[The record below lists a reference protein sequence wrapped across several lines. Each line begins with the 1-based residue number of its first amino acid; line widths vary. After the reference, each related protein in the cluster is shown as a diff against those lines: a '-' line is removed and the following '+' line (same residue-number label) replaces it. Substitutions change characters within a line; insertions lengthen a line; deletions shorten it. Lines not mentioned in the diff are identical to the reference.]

1 MKTVAMRVFNL
12 PDLGEGLPD
21 AEIVRWL
28 VKEGDTVALDQPMVE
43 METAKAV
50 VEVPS
55 PYKGVITRLCG
66 NEGDVI
72 EVGAVLVEFDGDGSA
87 ENVAIQQAPSPA
99 ESTAASTPASAEQ
112 TETLAVAG
120 DVFNLPDLGEGL
132 PDAEIVRWLVA
143 EGDVLALD
151 QPMVEMETAK
161 AVVEVP
167 SPFAARVAK
176 LHGQAGDVIE
186 VGALLVSF
194 GESGA
199 SSASSSTT
207 SSSTTSSAPVEQPAA
222 AASKPADAATVV
234 GAVQVG
240 NKIVAE
246 SASAVIKALAKKLKV
261 DLTQV
266 SGTGSNGTMT
276 QGDVKQA
283 KKDGKLIGSKGVTAA
298 VAAPVSSQST
308 ASENPLD
315 FKASPA
321 VRAHA
326 HRLNIALSQCAA
338 SGQKG
343 SITKADVDAA
353 INSTSAAAVV
363 ARPVAARSTP
373 SASGGLPSVQVS
385 VEPQTVRGV
394 RRAMAMGMAKAHAT
408 VVPTTLVEDAD
419 ITNWP
424 KQDSL
429 ARYVRALVF
438 ASKIEPALNCW
449 FDGEKFERL
458 IHPNVHV
465 GIAIDS
471 PDGLYVPVVH
481 DADRKDASQIRARVQ
496 ELRQKIESKGLKQE
510 DQQGATVTLSNFGS
524 IAGRYGSPVVS
535 PPQVAI
541 LGTGRFRNEL
551 KLTDKGIE
559 NRKMLPLSL
568 TFDHRACTG
577 GEAARFLAAIIEDLQ
592 KAV

>member
-1 MKTVAMRVFNL
+1 MKTFNL

-28 VKEGDTVALDQPMVE
+28 VKEGDLVALDQPMVE

-55 PYKGVITRLCG
+55 PVKGTITKLCG

-72 EVGAVLVEFDGDGSA
+72 EVGAVLVEFDGDGSSGTSPEPA
-87 ENVAIQQAPSPA
+87 PAAPSSAPA
-99 ESTAASTPASAEQ
+99 AQAKPAAAPAAA
-112 TETLAVAG
+112 T

-143 EGDVLALD
+143 EGDTLTLD

-167 SPFAARVAK
+167 SPFAATVAK

-186 VGALLVSF
+186 VGAALVTF
-194 GESGA
+194 GSAGSVA
-199 SSASSSTT
+199 SDSQNTAAEPAKASDD
-207 SSSTTSSAPVEQPAA
+207 
-222 AASKPADAATVV
+222 KPADAATVV
-234 GAVQVG
+234 GAVEVG
-240 NKIVAE
+240 DKVVIE
-246 SASAVIKALAKKLKV
+246 SANAVTKALARKLKV

-266 SGTGSNGTMT
+266 VGTGANGSIT
-276 QGDVKQA
+276 QSDVKQA
-283 KKDGKLIGSKGVTAA
+283 KADGKLLGSQPKPAQTA
-298 VAAPVSSQST
+298 VASSS
-308 ASENPLD
+308 ASADENPLD

-326 HRLNIALSQCAA
+326 RRLGVALSQCAA
-338 SGQKG
+338 SGHKG
-343 SITKADVDAA
+343 TITKADVDAA
-353 INSTSAAAVV
+353 ASSPAANTSTAPV
-363 ARPVAARSTP
+363 ARPAP
-373 SASGGLPSVQVS
+373 SSGGGLPTVQVS

-408 VVPTTLVEDAD
+408 VVPTTLMEDAD
-419 ITNWP
+419 ITSWP

-438 ASKIEPALNCW
+438 ASKIEPALNAW

-458 IHPNVHV
+458 VHPNVHV
-465 GIAIDS
+465 GIAVDS
-471 PDGLYVPVVH
+471 PDGLYVPVIH
-481 DADRKDASQIRARVQ
+481 DADSKDANQVRARVQ
-496 ELRQKIESKGLKQE
+496 ELRQKIENKGLKQD
-510 DQQGATVTLSNFGS
+510 DQQGGTITLSNFGS
-524 IAGRYGSPVVS
+524 IAGRYGTPVVS

-551 KLTDKGIE
+551 KLTAKGVE

-577 GEAARFLAAIIEDLQ
+577 GEAARFLAAVIEDLQ
-592 KAV
+592 KPL

>member
-55 PYKGVITRLCG
+55 PYKGVITKLCG
-66 NEGDVI
+66 QEGDVI
-72 EVGAVLVEFDGDGSA
+72 EVGAVLVEFDGDGSS
-87 ENVAIQQAPSPA
+87 ENMATPEAPSPV
-99 ESTAASTPASAEQ
+99 ESVQQAAPVEQ
-112 TETLAVAG
+112 VESVATSAG
-120 DVFNLPDLGEGL
+120 DVFCLPDLGEGL

-143 EGDVLALD
+143 EGDVLSLD

-167 SPFAARVAK
+167 SPFAAKVAK

-186 VGALLVSF
+186 VGAVLVSF
-194 GESGA
+194 GETEESVPN
-199 SSASSSTT
+199 SSTK
-207 SSSTTSSAPVEQPAA
+207 SGPAEQPAA
-222 AASKPADAATVV
+222 EKAPADAATVV

-261 DLTQV
+261 DLAQV
-266 SGTGSNGTMT
+266 LATGSNGAIT
-276 QGDVKQA
+276 QADVKQA
-283 KKDGKLIGSKGVTAA
+283 KKDGKLVGSKGVTAT
-298 VAAPVSSQST
+298 VAAPVSNQST
-308 ASENPLD
+308 MSENPLD

-326 HRLNIALSQCAA
+326 HRLNVALSQCAA
-338 SGQKG
+338 SGKKG

-353 INSTSAAAVV
+353 IHSTSSAPVV
-363 ARPVAARSTP
+363 AKPSP
-373 SASGGLPSVQVS
+373 SATGGLPSVQVS

-419 ITNWP
+419 ITSWP

-481 DADRKDASQIRARVQ
+481 DADRKDPSQIRVRVQ
-496 ELRQKIESKGLKQE
+496 ELREKIESKGLKQE
-510 DQQGATVTLSNFGS
+510 DQQGATITLSNFGS

>member
-1 MKTVAMRVFNL
+1 MNTAMKIFNL

-28 VKEGDTVALDQPMVE
+28 VAEGDTVALDQPMVE

-55 PYKGVITRLCG
+55 PFSGKITKLCG
-66 NEGDVI
+66 QAGDVI
-72 EVGAVLVEFDGDGSA
+72 DVGAVLVEFDGDESVSDDNSSD
-87 ENVAIQQAPSPA
+87 EKAPATKALTEQPSNSNQSLV
-99 ESTAASTPASAEQ
+99 ESVS
-112 TETLAVAG
+112 

-143 EGDVLALD
+143 EGDILSLD

-167 SPFAARVAK
+167 SPFAATVVK
-176 LHGQAGDVIE
+176 LHGQAGDVID
-186 VGALLVSF
+186 VGSALVSF
-194 GESGA
+194 GSSSAAVAA
-199 SSASSSTT
+199 SSVATDEE
-207 SSSTTSSAPVEQPAA
+207 AKPDQ
-222 AASKPADAATVV
+222 KPADAATVV

-240 NKIVAE
+240 NKVVTE
-246 SASAVIKALAKKLKV
+246 SVNAVTKALARKLKV
-261 DLTQV
+261 DLSLVT
-266 SGTGSNGTMT
+266 GTGKNGVVT
-276 QGDVKQA
+276 QADIKQA
-283 KKDGKLIGSKGVTAA
+283 KNEGKLIGSKANQSEVVTALKVNSNA
-298 VAAPVSSQST
+298 D
-308 ASENPLD
+308 ENPLD

-326 HRLNIALSQCAA
+326 HRLGVLLSSCNP
-338 SGQKG
+338 SGKKG
-343 SITKADVDAA
+343 SITKEDVELAGKGSAPIAKAA
-353 INSTSAAAVV
+353 TS
-363 ARPVAARSTP
+363 RS
-373 SASGGLPSVQVS
+373 SLPSVQVS
-385 VEPQTVRGV
+385 IEPQTVRGV
-394 RRAMAMGMAKAHAT
+394 RRAMAVGMAKAHAT

-419 ITNWP
+419 ITSWP

-458 IHPNVHV
+458 VHPNVHV

-481 DADRKDASQIRARVQ
+481 DADSKNASQVRARVQ
-496 ELRQKIESKGLKQE
+496 ELRQKIETKSLKQE
-510 DQQGATVTLSNFGS
+510 DQQGATITLSNFGS
-524 IAGRYGSPVVS
+524 IAGRYGTPVVS

-541 LGTGRFRNEL
+541 LGTGRFRSEL

-592 KAV
+592 KTV